1 MERETSE
8 WPKRPTTHV
17 CGVWSYSTRW
27 KNILSALASLA
38 RYHDAEGL
46 SDLPMNQYTSSGV
59 KALLDEGIAG
69 GEMLNDVLVFH
80 VVDLDDVVVEIHE
93 EMIIERQPQH

>member
-1 MERETSE
+1 MDMDF
-8 WPKRPTTHV
+8 
-17 CGVWSYSTRW
+17 GVGSYEM

-38 RYHDAEGL
+38 RYHDAEEL

-59 KALLDEGIAG
+59 EALLDEGIAG

-80 VVDLDDVVVEIHE
+80 VVDLDDMVVEIHE